1 MFQCVVSCRIET
13 TFRVALE
20 SRTVS
25 EKKLAIGWVAVHPC
39 DRQSGDAGGVARIRQ
54 RVSQALPN
62 TLVRRVGK
70 RLSSV
75 SERRWTARQ
84 RLEPSLD
91 RRQGYIYVVIY
102 IYTYKYLH
110 TY

>member
-20 SRTVS
+20 SSRTVS

-62 TLVRRVGK
+62 TLVAIVGK
-70 RLSSV
+70 RPGK
-75 SERRWTARQ
+75 RWQAQ
-84 RLEPSLD
+84 LGRLGNAAKRCLGS
-91 RRQGYIYVVIY
+91 
-102 IYTYKYLH
+102 
-110 TY
+110 